1 MVLRGGGWGHR
12 QKLPKGRFCVLQGSW
27 KCFRKTRGAR
37 QEIGGGKY
45 GGAMTLK
52 ETMHSTECYATHL
65 TRSKVLPRDLQY
77 YLLSNAVS

>member
-1 MVLRGGGWGHR
+1 MVLRGMGWGDR
-12 QKLPKGRFCVLQGSW
+12 KKLLEGWFCVLQGSW

-37 QEIGGGKY
+37 QERGGEKIR
-45 GGAMTLK
+45 GAMTLN